1 MKKLFV
7 LFVAVALVG
16 FTVPA
21 VAAEW
26 SFYGSARM
34 TTFWSDIDA
43 GDVGVDDDGLTW
55 AQQGNSRI
63 GARVKGETVS
73 GRFEYGT
80 GINLRVLW
88 GAWDFG
94 SGRILLGQ
102 TYTPVNMFYS
112 NQVFGSDSDM
122 LDVGG
127 LYGGRHAEISL
138 KMGGFEIA
146 LVNPQS
152 PTDITATGDGDGDIR
167 LPKIEAAYA
176 FSTDAFNVKAVA
188 GWQSYEVEN
197 STDAGTYD
205 VDSWVVGLGGGANFG
220 PAYVNANVWTAQ
232 NYTNYG
238 LPSWNLPSSPGGA
251 AIIGGDIED
260 SDSWGWLLVV
270 GFKASDM
277 LSFEAGYGN
286 VRHELDVSG
295 SNEDISAVIYVQS
308 SITIAPGFFIVPE
321 LGFYDFD
328 ENGAGV
334 DVGDMTYFGAK
345 WQMNF

>member
-7 LFVAVALVG
+7 LFVALAMVG
-16 FTVPA
+16 FTVP
-21 VAAEW
+21 VMAAEW

-34 TTFWSDIDA
+34 TTFWNDTDG
-43 GDVGVDDDGLTW
+43 GDTGADDENLNW
-55 AQQGNSRI
+55 SQQGNSRI

-102 TYTPVNMFYS
+102 TYTPVNLFQS

-127 LYGGRHAEISL
+127 LYGGRHSEISL
-138 KMGGFEIA
+138 KFGGFEIA

-152 PTDITATGDGDGDIR
+152 PAPVGTDGDGDTTT
-167 LPKIEAAYA
+167 PKLEAAYG
-176 FSTDAFNVKAVA
+176 FSTDAFNVKVV
-188 GWQSYEVEN
+188 GGYQTYEVEN

-205 VDSWVVGLGGGANFG
+205 VDAWVVGAGGGVNFG
-220 PAYVNANVWTAQ
+220 PAYVKGTIFTAQ

-238 LPSWNLPSSPGGA
+238 LPSWNSPAAGQGGA
-251 AIIGGDIED
+251 AIVAGDIED
-260 SDSWGWLLVV
+260 SDSFGVLVVV

-277 LSFEAGYGN
+277 LSFEGGYGYVN
-286 VRHELDVSG
+286 HELDVSG
-295 SNEDISAVIYVQS
+295 SNEDITSAFYVQAT
-308 SITIAPGFFIVPE
+308 INIAPGFFIVPE
-321 LGFYDFD
+321 IGFYDFD
-328 ENGAGV
+328 EDGAGA
-334 DVGDMTYFGAK
+334 DQGDMTYFGAK